1 MSIIMKINL
10 SRVKQDLQFVKNQNA
25 AQFMELQPKAK
36 HLMEIK
42 SHPQTVDQVPPDC
55 LQTTSL
61 AERFWKLR
69 LWSVGKYYCG

>member
-10 SRVKQDLQFVKNQNA
+10 SRVKQDLQFAKNQNA
-25 AQFMELQPKAK
+25 AQITELQPKAK

-42 SHPQTVDQVPPDC
+42 SHQPTVDQVAPDC

-61 AERFWKLR
+61 AERF
-69 LWSVGKYYCG
+69 